1 MKTLFKL
8 VVALLVLNAAAR
20 GAWSMWTYSQ
30 FKEAAQQVV
39 LFGQK
44 ATPEE
49 LEGGILAKATELHL
63 PVRASDIV
71 VTRDTVRT
79 VAEASY
85 TQPVEFFPN
94 YAYPVKFS
102 FQVDAVSFN
111 GPGPSRQTQ

>member
-20 GAWSMWTYSQ
+20 GAWSMWSYSQ

-49 LEGGILAKATELHL
+49 LQSSILARATELKL
-63 PVRASDIV
+63 PVSPDDV
-71 VTRDTVRT
+71 VVRRDSVRT
-79 VAEASY
+79 VAEATY

-94 YAYPVKFS
+94 YRYPVKFS
-102 FQVDAVSFN
+102 FQVDAVSLT
-111 GPGPSRQTQ
+111 GQAPPGQTP